1 MKLKFIP
8 LCLLI
13 AFPCL
18 SQTTGGAG
26 NANRVN
32 FPGDFSRAGVV
43 SLAHLYITQG
53 FADSS
58 QTIDLITGVYE
69 NITNEGDSLYSTG
82 INRGF
87 IVRGDS
93 VQCPVS
99 GDYRI
104 TWCLSGK
111 NVQAQDEIHIAIFV
125 NNVEAAGKGEA
136 HNESGAETDNI
147 GGMTILNIT
156 AGHWVVMRIKIA
168 TAGDR
173 DFVAEAGNLTIGGL
187 YAN

>member
-1 MKLKFIP
+1 MKKIIIIIA
-8 LCLLI
+8 LLLLV
-13 AFPCL
+13 AFVASGDHGVDFVMNSFSVGGVTNL
-18 SQTTGGAG
+18 S
-26 NANRVN
+26 
-32 FPGDFSRAGVV
+32 
-43 SLAHLYITQG
+43 HLYVTQG

-58 QTIDLITGVYE
+58 QTIDLVTGVYE
-69 NITNEGDSLYSTG
+69 NITQEGDSLYSTG
-82 INRGF
+82 VNRGF
-87 IVRGDS
+87 LVLGDS

-104 TWCLSGK
+104 TWCLSGA
-111 NVQAQDEIHIAIFV
+111 NAQAQDEMHIAIFV

-136 HNESGAETDNI
+136 HNESGADTDNI

-156 AGHWVVMRIKIA
+156 AGHWVVMRVKIV

-173 DFVAEAGNLTIGGL
+173 DFVAEAGNLTIEGL